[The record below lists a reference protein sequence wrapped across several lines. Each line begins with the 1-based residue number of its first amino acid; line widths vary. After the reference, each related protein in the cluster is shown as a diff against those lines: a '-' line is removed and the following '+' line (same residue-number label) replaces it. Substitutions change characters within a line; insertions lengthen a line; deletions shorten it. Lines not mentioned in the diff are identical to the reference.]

1 MTDLLST
8 RVCDLDYCED
18 DRVTFA
24 GVTFYLNTEIMM
36 DEDGNWVL
44 QIYRFAD
51 PGADLLYEN
60 QDKADAILRG
70 LGGVYAPL
78 SVGQV
83 HVALLV
89 SLDDTRTIQDILEEH
104 ADTLNKAVD
113 TLMGVDGYEDL
124 APDEWL

>member
-8 RVCDLDYCED
+8 RVCDIDYCD
-18 DRVTFA
+18 NGSVTFA
-24 GVTFYLNTEIMM
+24 GKTFYLDTGLMV
-36 DEDGNWVL
+36 DEDGNYVL

-78 SVGQV
+78 SVGPV

-113 TLMGVDGYEDL
+113 TLMGVDGYEDF
-124 APDEWL
+124 APEDWF